1 MRSLFVITFLGTI
14 SLSKMLSA
22 PTICIRLGA
31 MWSGLQP
38 EEGTFNETYVAV
50 LQEIVAGLAEH
61 GVHTY
66 LDMHQVPRFQSAV
79 MARMC

>member
-1 MRSLFVITFLGTI
+1 
-14 SLSKMLSA
+14 
-22 PTICIRLGA
+22 

-50 LQEIVAGLAEH
+50 LQEIVAGLAQH
-61 GVHTY
+61 GVYTY